1 MAVAAGLAGALA
13 LTACSDDG
21 GSGKPGHPSASGDR
35 PSAGSGASATAGAG
49 AGGGTGGP
57 PPAASARL
65 EGSWLATAGGRA
77 VALVVTGRKAA
88 LFATGGSVCSGT
100 AGGAAGHE
108 VIRLT
113 CSDGDKDRT
122 YGTVDSVAGTTLK
135 VTWKGGAGPE
145 TYTRAEGGRF
155 PSGLPTSGLGS

>member
-1 MAVAAGLAGALA
+1 MAVAAGLAGVLA

-21 GSGKPGHPSASGDR
+21 GSGKSGHPTASGDR
-35 PSAGSGASATAGAG
+35 SSAGSGASATAD

-65 EGSWLATAGGRA
+65 EGSWLTTAGGRA

-88 LFATGGSVCSGT
+88 AFTTGGSVCSGT
-100 AGGAAGHE
+100 AGGAAGRE

-113 CSDGDKDRT
+113 CSDGNKDRS

-135 VTWKGGAGPE
+135 VTWEGGAGPE
-145 TYTRAEGGRF
+145 TYTKAEGGRF